1 MGIGD
6 NIRGAAES
14 ALKDIAGLSERT
26 DDGHTPEPGNPDDP
40 IKVHSSISEG
50 SNAEE
55 AAEGPVDSG
64 ESPKSESAPGSGT
77 TSGTVPGNE
86 NQAAPPGS
94 EAGTREYVPDPP
106 HDVPGPGGLPA
117 PDPGGVRADPGET
130 DGDPTTSM
138 GRG

>member
-26 DDGHTPEPGNPDDP
+26 DDGHAPEPGNPDDP

-55 AAEGPVDSG
+55 AAEGSLDSG
-64 ESPKSESAPGSGT
+64 EGPKSVPGSGT
-77 TSGTVPGNE
+77 DSGAVPDNE
-86 NQAAPPGS
+86 NQATPSGG
-94 EAGTREYVPDPP
+94 ETETREYVQDPP